1 MPTEHMLKADN
12 KNNAFNIETTCL
24 ICCTNPMTGDY
35 MKCNIGLKF
44 DKFWQS
50 QVAKNDI
57 EQPYGVFFE
66 DQFNVST
73 VDVDL
78 LTCLMPPQLTFTCSK
93 STIETLEKDVKHV
106 QS

>member
-1 MPTEHMLKADN
+1 M
-12 KNNAFNIETTCL
+12 
-24 ICCTNPMTGDY
+24 
-35 MKCNIGLKF
+35 F
-44 DKFWQS
+44 DLLYKPNDWWLYEMQHWAKIWQVLTIWQS
-50 QVAKNDI
+50 EFAKNDI

-73 VDVDL
+73 IDVDL
-78 LTCLMPPQLTFTCSK
+78 LTRLMPTQLTFTCSK

>member
-1 MPTEHMLKADN
+1 M
-12 KNNAFNIETTCL
+12 
-24 ICCTNPMTGDY
+24 
-35 MKCNIGLKF
+35 
-44 DKFWQS
+44 
-50 QVAKNDI
+50 NDI

-73 VDVDL
+73 IDVDL
-78 LTCLMPPQLTFTCSK
+78 LTCLMPTQLTFTCSK